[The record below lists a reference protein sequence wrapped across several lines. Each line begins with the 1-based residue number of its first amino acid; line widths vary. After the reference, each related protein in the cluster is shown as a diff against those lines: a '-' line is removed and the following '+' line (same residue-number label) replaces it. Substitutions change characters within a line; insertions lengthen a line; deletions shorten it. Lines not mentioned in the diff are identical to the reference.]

1 MAQTDRIFRSS
12 ITSTPPVL
20 NANVYGNAND
30 MWQNT
35 TITTTGTYPVVGTY
49 PMVPVPADGYEQ
61 IMEEAM
67 EEIDQEN
74 LRDNP
79 FEDMPIDLQDEPAK
93 REDAPI
99 NNNKA
104 ERAGRFRNSVEID
117 RARRIAK
124 EASAV
129 LVEAKILVA
138 KLVGCLG
145 QQEEEELQARLDA
158 IEEELG
164 EENIG
169 V

>member
-1 MAQTDRIFRSS
+1 VIMAQTDRIFRSS
-12 ITSTPPVL
+12 ITSTPPAL

-67 EEIDQEN
+67 EEIDREN

-79 FEDMPIDLQDEPAK
+79 FEDLPEGV
-93 REDAPI
+93 APNRDI
-99 NNNKA
+99 NSVEA
-104 ERAGRFRNSVEID
+104 ERAKRFGASLEVE

-129 LVEAKILVA
+129 LAEAKILVG
-138 KLVGCLG
+138 KLVGALG